1 MNGINKLVEN
11 ESADK
16 DKIKNFELLA
26 GLKNQSYFLGLLTYD
41 KINKCFLI

>member
-16 DKIKNFELLA
+16 DKIKNWELLA
-26 GLKNQSYFLGLLTYD
+26 GLKN
-41 KINKCFLI
+41 